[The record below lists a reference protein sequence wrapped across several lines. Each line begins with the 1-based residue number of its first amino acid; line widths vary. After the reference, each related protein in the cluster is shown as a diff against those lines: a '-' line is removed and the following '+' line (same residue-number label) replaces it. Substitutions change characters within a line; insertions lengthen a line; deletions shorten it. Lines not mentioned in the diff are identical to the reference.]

1 LLPEARQGPLQ
12 ANGSE
17 KRGGPVVTSPGSS
30 VTAVVRTVSTPYY
43 LQIADILRAGLGEG
57 KWEPGQLIPSEA
69 SLGEMFA
76 VSRTAI
82 RQALGQLVSEGLLH
96 KEKGRGTFV
105 ARPHMAISVQ
115 ELRGFFDE
123 MSAASRPVTTEVLR
137 QEVSAAPV
145 AMAALLNVPVGA
157 SVVCI
162 ERLRSVATEPLVHA
176 TTYLPW
182 PRFADLVD
190 IDLRTTGLYAELD
203 ERYGVQPHGGLRR
216 LEALPA
222 TPAQAKL
229 LRVRSRDAVL
239 RVIASNVDATGAPFE
254 AFEAYYRGDR
264 AVFEAV
270 VRRADTADLV
280 V

>member
-1 LLPEARQGPLQ
+1 M
-12 ANGSE
+12 
-17 KRGGPVVTSPGSS
+17 TSPGRS
-30 VTAVVRTVSTPYY
+30 VTSVVRTVSTPYY
-43 LQIADILRAGLGEG
+43 LQIADILRVGIGEG

-69 SLGEMFA
+69 SLCEMFA

-82 RQALGQLVSEGLLH
+82 RQALGQLVTEGLLH

-105 ARPHMAISVQ
+105 ARPHVAIAVQ
-115 ELRGFFDE
+115 ELRGLFDE
-123 MSAASRPVTTEVLR
+123 MTAAGRPVTTDVLR
-137 QEVSAAPV
+137 QEVTAAPV
-145 AMAALLNVPVGA
+145 AMAALLDVPVGA

-162 ERLRSVATEPLVHA
+162 ERLRSVAGEPLVHA

-182 PRFADLVD
+182 PRFADLAD
-190 IDLRTTGLYAELD
+190 IDLHATGLYGVLD
-203 ERYGVQPHGGLRR
+203 ERYGVHPHGGLRR

-222 TPAQAKL
+222 TAAQAKL
-229 LRVRSRDAVL
+229 LRVRSKDAVL

-270 VRRADTADLV
+270 VRREDSADLFI
-280 V
+280 